1 MPPVSHRYDHLEDS
15 EREWLRSSRQRA
27 ARRTWLLIGLLVL
40 VAIGLAWLTLDGP
53 PGTKPRAGGRAPL
66 SADQRALTD
75 GQAALNAWGRFAVTD
90 DLRVLRDTFW
100 TNGPE
105 YQLLARDAAKRS
117 KPIGPP
123 AYTFTMSGTKVVA
136 PTPDQRVLR
145 GRVQVTRPGEVTQSY
160 DWDIWLRRDD
170 ASGGRWRLWTIERTA
185 R

>member
-27 ARRTWLLIGLLVL
+27 ARRTWLLIALLVL

-53 PGTKPRAGGRAPL
+53 VGSKRPAAVGP
-66 SADQRALTD
+66 DQRAMAD

-105 YQLLARDAAKRS
+105 YKLLAGEAAKRS
-117 KPIGPP
+117 KPIGGPP
-123 AYTFTMSGTKVVA
+123 YSFTMSGTKVLA
-136 PTPDQRVLR
+136 PSADQRVLR
-145 GRVQVTRPGEVTQSY
+145 TRVQVTRPGERAQSY

-170 ASGGRWRLWTIERTA
+170 ASGGHWRLWTIQRTTA
-185 R
+185 G